1 MLLYLCNFRA
11 GAVHQSEVPEGEE
24 DPQSAGDNADGCDN
38 ALGGGCPLG
47 ELVRIHGEAPSASEV
62 DRLALDRVARGLIA
76 ICERLHT
83 GKETHDDLDRERRCI
98 IELDGGQ
105 HSERPADTQRDATAS
120 YAPSVV
126 A

>member
-11 GAVHQSEVPEGEE
+11 GAAHQSEVPEGGE

-38 ALGGGCPLG
+38 ALGGECPLG

-83 GKETHDDLDRERRCI
+83 GKETHDDLGRERRFI

-105 HSERPADTQRDATAS
+105 HSERPQTGNDDATAS
-120 YAPSVV
+120 YAPSVI